1 MTILPRTIRGLSIL
15 SAAVSGLVILVLGA
29 AAILISHHEIE
40 AQMDHRIEREMDAL
54 LDFHASN
61 GAAQLAQV
69 VRVRDG
75 ATTGGTGYLAETGS
89 DGRMMLY
96 ALADKEGRR
105 IAGRL
110 IPRLPADGWSEFL
123 PIRHPDGSAGEA
135 QALSRRLPD
144 GGQLVIAADR
154 SALHRSDDR
163 ILFVV
168 LIGLGV
174 ILLTGTIST
183 IAFGRLVR
191 RRLMLIGSTAQGII
205 EGDYARRVPVDGSG
219 SEFDRISMILNQMLG
234 RIEELM
240 GSLRQV
246 SSDLAHDMRTPLG
259 RIRQDMERLA
269 QDMRDP
275 KVVQSAERAIVDID
289 ALLDLFTGLLGVS
302 EVHGFAARKRFVGLQ
317 LSDVVADVVDA
328 YRPAFDD
335 EGRSLTAELQPVE
348 VQGDAQLLK
357 RAIAN
362 LLENILAHAGE
373 GANAIISLRQDAGQ
387 AILIIADNGQGVP
400 EKDLETIFERLV
412 RLDPSRSKRGHGLG
426 LSMVRA
432 IVHAHHGRIKAKLST
447 QGLILVLHLPIMNS

>member
-1 MTILPRTIRGLSIL
+1 MTLLPRTIRGLSIL
-15 SAAVSGLVILVLGA
+15 SAAVSGLVILILGA

-75 ATTGGTGYLAETGS
+75 ATTAGTGYLAESGG

-96 ALADKEGRR
+96 ALADAEGRR
-105 IAGRL
+105 IAGHL
-110 IPRLPADGWSEFL
+110 IPKMPADGWSEFL
-123 PIRHPDGSAGEA
+123 PIRHPDGSTGEA

-168 LIGLGV
+168 MIGLGV

-191 RRLMLIGSTAQGII
+191 RRLVLISGTAQGII

-219 SEFDRISMILNQMLG
+219 SEFDRISTILNQMLG

-259 RIRQDMERLA
+259 RIRQDMERLI
-269 QDMRDP
+269 QDTSDP
-275 KVVQSAERAIVDID
+275 VAGRSAEQAIADID
-289 ALLDLFTGLLGVS
+289 ALLDLFSGLLGVS
-302 EVHGFAARKRFVGLQ
+302 EVRGFAARKRFVRLQ
-317 LSDVVADVVDA
+317 LADVVADVVDA

-335 EGRSLTAELQPVE
+335 DGRSLTAELQPMTVW
-348 VQGDAQLLK
+348 GDAQLLK
-357 RAIAN
+357 RAVAN
-362 LLENILAHAGE
+362 LLENTLAHAGE
-373 GANAIISLRQDAGQ
+373 GASATLSLRQEEGQ
-387 AILIIADNGQGVP
+387 AVLMLADTGPGVP
-400 EKDLETIFERLV
+400 AKDLEKIFERLV
-412 RLDPSRSKRGHGLG
+412 RLDPSRSKGGHGLG

-432 IVHAHHGRIKAKLST
+432 IVRAHHGRIRAMPST
-447 QGLILVLHLPIMNS
+447 RGMVMLVHLPIAGV